1 MCPMCKTKN
10 HSYNN
15 YLNRLYRRVI
25 IALIVIGTFCATYN
39 DIQVIIDNRK
49 NVNKF
54 RLGKGKFCKQ
64 Y

>member
-1 MCPMCKTKN
+1 MCPMCETKN
-10 HSYNN
+10 HSYN
-15 YLNRLYRRVI
+15 YLNRLYTRVI
-25 IALIVIGTFCATYN
+25 IALIVIGTFCAAYN

-54 RLGKGKFCKQ
+54 RLAKGTLCKQ